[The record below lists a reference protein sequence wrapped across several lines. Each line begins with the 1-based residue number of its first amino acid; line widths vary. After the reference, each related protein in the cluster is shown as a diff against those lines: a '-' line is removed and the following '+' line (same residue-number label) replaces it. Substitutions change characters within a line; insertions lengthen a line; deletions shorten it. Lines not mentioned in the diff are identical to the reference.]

1 MDVRLLL
8 NTGIENIDTVYDGVR
23 GTTLSSRHNLRH
35 WQTVVQNRTDMAL
48 SIYWMFHG
56 ADRNLQ
62 PPYLKGHFPMSDS
75 GRKGVDP
82 AKIFRRLNSL
92 YEYLTE
98 NRLIDIPDKATF
110 ALRRKELIE
119 NQLIYCAKIMHK

>member
-1 MDVRLLL
+1 
-8 NTGIENIDTVYDGVR
+8 
-23 GTTLSSRHNLRH
+23 
-35 WQTVVQNRTDMAL
+35 
-48 SIYWMFHG
+48 
-56 ADRNLQ
+56 
-62 PPYLKGHFPMSDS
+62 MSDS

-82 AKIFRRLNSL
+82 GKIFRRLNSL

-119 NQLIYCAKIMHK
+119 YSKTKASI

>member
-1 MDVRLLL
+1 MQEFFEL
-8 NTGIENIDTVYDGVR
+8 IDNGDFYIACAMG
-23 GTTLSSRHNLRH
+23 LH
-35 WQTVVQNRTDMAL
+35 RTDMAL

-98 NRLIDIPDKATF
+98 NRLIDIPDKVTF

-119 NQLIYCAKIMHK
+119 YSKTKASI